1 MARLRDLASS
11 GSTSQESTIDFAMRF
26 GRRLT
31 GLHLG
36 EPLDD
41 EERALLA
48 NKDFLDDQSSDDLS
62 TDQKIND
69 GDDIVEA
76 AD

>member
-1 MARLRDLASS
+1 
-11 GSTSQESTIDFAMRF
+11 MRF

-36 EPLDD
+36 EPLND
-41 EERALLA
+41 EERALRA
-48 NKDFLDDQSSDDLS
+48 DNDFLDDESSDDLS
-62 TDQKIND
+62 SDQKIND